1 MWACRGFSSWVLLSV
16 VEWGETSVTV
26 SGSDGS
32 RACRLVCMLE
42 AQCRGDWSA
51 RLWLLS
57 VSVLDTSQG
66 ILLSSYWRLAFDY
79 KR

>member
-16 VEWGETSVTV
+16 VGSGETSVTV

-42 AQCRGDWSA
+42 AQCRGGWWDWSA
-51 RLWLLS
+51 GLSGLLL
-57 VSVLDTSQG
+57 VSVLDTSRG
-66 ILLSSYWRLAFDY
+66 TLLSSY
-79 KR
+79 